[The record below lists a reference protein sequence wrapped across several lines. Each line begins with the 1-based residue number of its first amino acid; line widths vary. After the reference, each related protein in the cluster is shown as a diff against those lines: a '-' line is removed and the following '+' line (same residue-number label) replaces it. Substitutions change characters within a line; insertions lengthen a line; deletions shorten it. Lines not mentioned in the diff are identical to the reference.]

1 MFCAVICLDS
11 STGMDDMEVNRQRF
25 VFYFIFLEIRHM
37 RRKKLEIVI
46 KIYSN

>member
-11 STGMDDMEVNRQRF
+11 STGMDVVEGNRQRF

-37 RRKKLEIVI
+37 RGK
-46 KIYSN
+46 